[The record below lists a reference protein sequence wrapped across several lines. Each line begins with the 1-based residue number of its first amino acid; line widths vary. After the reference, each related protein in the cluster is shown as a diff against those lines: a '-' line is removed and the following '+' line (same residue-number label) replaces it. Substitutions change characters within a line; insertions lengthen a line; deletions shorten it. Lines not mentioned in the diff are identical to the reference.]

1 MLKPHRCLH
10 RGDHDSQYSGGI
22 TRVPARR
29 RPDALK
35 YDAMD
40 CHVSK
45 CPDFP
50 RTIAAAVRLPGRD
63 LFFA

>member
-10 RGDHDSQYSGGI
+10 RGGHDIQHSGGI

-35 YDAMD
+35 SGAMD

-45 CPDFP
+45 CPDLP
-50 RTIAAAVRLPGRD
+50 RTIAATVRLPGRD